1 MDKKI
6 NLDKICKVEKK
17 HVFIEYSF
25 FKFFANEG
33 TYDVITNYIHD
44 SFKNV
49 LNNHE
54 TFIIHLSLKS
64 LTLKE
69 VEKHYSYIGKICNL
83 FKTDFPDKL
92 ETCYIYNAPF
102 IFTQIV
108 SILSIFIDKTTREKI
123 KLVNK
128 TSK

>member
-6 NLDKICKVEKK
+6 NLDKICKIEENSI
-17 HVFIEYSF
+17 FIDYPI
-25 FKFFANEG
+25 FKLIANYE
-33 TYDVITNYIHD
+33 TYDAITNFIHN

-54 TFIIHLSLKS
+54 TFVIHLSLKS

-69 VEKHYSYIGKICNL
+69 VEKHYSYIRNICTS
-83 FKTDFPDKL
+83 FKNDFPDKL
-92 ETCYIYNAPF
+92 GTCYIYNAPF
-102 IFTQIV
+102 IFSQII
-108 SILSIFIDKTTREKI
+108 SILSIFIDKPTREKI

-128 TSK
+128 N

>member
-6 NLDKICKVEKK
+6 NLDKICKVEKN

-33 TYDVITNYIHD
+33 TYDVITNNIYD

>member
-6 NLDKICKVEKK
+6 NLDKICKIEKK
-17 HVFIEYSF
+17 NVFIEYSF

-54 TFIIHLSLKS
+54 TFIVHLSLKS

-83 FKTDFPDKL
+83 FKTEFPDKL

-108 SILSIFIDKTTREKI
+108 AILSIFIDKPTREKI